1 MKIITHF
8 FYVVYNDGIAKCV
21 YFACTCT
28 VTYLKWKNDLRMSL
42 CGAFMDMHIHFLTF
56 NFIPLTF
63 EFVLFQE
70 EIDMELGGV
79 SSDDNTS
86 SKEPPKK
93 ELQEPKQSINTLLQ
107 RQAKFLEGC
116 REVKVSY
123 SSNYEIKVKVSFK

>member
-1 MKIITHF
+1 M
-8 FYVVYNDGIAKCV
+8 N
-21 YFACTCT
+21 
-28 VTYLKWKNDLRMSL
+28 
-42 CGAFMDMHIHFLTF
+42 MHAPFWLNCIKTLFLS
-56 NFIPLTF
+56 
-63 EFVLFQE
+63 LFQE

-123 SSNYEIKVKVSFK
+123 K

>member
-1 MKIITHF
+1 MRI
-8 FYVVYNDGIAKCV
+8 
-21 YFACTCT
+21 
-28 VTYLKWKNDLRMSL
+28 L
-42 CGAFMDMHIHFLTF
+42 
-56 NFIPLTF
+56 
-63 EFVLFQE
+63 VLFDLYLIYTFDLWLCSVLQE

-123 SSNYEIKVKVSFK
+123 K